1 MKLIASQIRTLAG
14 ERKSRRSLKVL
25 AKFLLVLLAM
35 IILYSVLF
43 HALMAM
49 EGQRH
54 SWFTGLYWTLTV
66 MSTLGFGDIVFQ
78 SDLGRFFSIVVL
90 ISGTVFLL
98 ALLPFT
104 FIQFFYA
111 PWIEAQAKARTPR
124 SLPEDEQGHVILT
137 QHDPVTDSLIQKL
150 SQFGH
155 GYVVIVPEMET
166 AQRLNDQNIRVMV
179 GDLDDPKTYEAA
191 RVRDAAMVVTTLSDA
206 QNTTVAFTARG
217 VSETTPVVATIDDT
231 VSAQI
236 LEMAGATAV
245 LRFPDIMGHALAR
258 CISGGDAVTH
268 VVARF
273 DNLLIAEANAARTP
287 LVGKTLRENR
297 LSDLDVSVIGV
308 WDRGQFRHATPDT
321 MIGPN
326 TVLMMVGSAE
336 QLQNYDEHF
345 AIYGV
350 SGEPVVIL
358 GNGRIGQATAA
369 ALAERGID
377 FRIVEQSQ
385 RRVTIP
391 EKTIIGNAADLEVL
405 ERAGL
410 SRAPTVVITTHND
423 DTNLY
428 LTLHCRRLRPDVEII
443 TRCTVDKHVGAM
455 HKAGADFVQ
464 SYASIGAT
472 SIFNLLQ
479 KSRVVTVAQG
489 LDVFRVPV
497 PDDLAGKTIAQSGI
511 REKTGCTIIGYR
523 DEKGLLPN
531 PGAGVVLRP
540 GHEMVVIGD
549 WASRNKY
556 FDIHGDRD

>member
-1 MKLIASQIRTLAG
+1 MKFIVSQLMTLTR
-14 ERKSRRSLKVL
+14 ERKSRRNLKVL
-25 AKFLLVLLAM
+25 AKFLLVLVAM
-35 IILYSVLF
+35 IITYSILF

-54 SWFTGLYWTLTV
+54 SWLTGLYWTLTV
-66 MSTLGFGDIVFQ
+66 MSTLGFGDITFT
-78 SDLGRFFSIVVL
+78 SDLGRLFSIVVL
-90 ISGTVFLL
+90 VSGTVFLL
-98 ALLPFT
+98 VLLPFT

-124 SLPEDEQGHVILT
+124 ELPEDERGHVILT
-137 QHDPVTDSLIQKL
+137 RYDPVTDSLIRKL
-150 SQFGH
+150 DQFGH
-155 GYVVIVPEMET
+155 GYVVLVPELEA
-166 AQRLNDQNIRVMV
+166 AQKLHDQNIRVMV

-191 RVRDAAMVVTTLSDA
+191 RIGNAAMVATTLTDA

-217 VSETTPVVATIDDT
+217 VSEKTPVVVTIDDAI
-231 VSAQI
+231 SAQI

-245 LRFPDIMGHALAR
+245 LRFPDIMGQALAR

-287 LVGKTLRENR
+287 LIGKTLRENR
-297 LSDLDVSVIGV
+297 LSDLDVNVIGV
-308 WDRGQFRHATPDT
+308 WDRGQFRHARPDT

-336 QLQNYDEHF
+336 QLENYDEHF

-350 SGEPVVIL
+350 SGEPVVII

-369 ALAERGID
+369 ALSQRAID
-377 FRIVEQSQ
+377 FRIIEQSP

-391 EKTIIGNAADLEVL
+391 DKTIVGNAADLEVL
-405 ERAGL
+405 EQAGL
-410 SRAPTVVITTHND
+410 SRAPTVVITTHDD

-428 LTLHCRRLRPDVEII
+428 LTLHCRRLRPDIEII
-443 TRCTVDKHVGAM
+443 ARCTVDKHVAAL

-497 PDDLAGKTIAQSGI
+497 PDDVAGKTLAESGI

-523 DEKGLLPN
+523 DGKGLMPN
-531 PGAGVVLRP
+531 PGAGVVLEA

-549 WASRNKY
+549 WVARNKY
-556 FDIHGDRD
+556 FEIHGERD

>member
-1 MKLIASQIRTLAG
+1 MKFIVSQLMTLTR
-14 ERKSRRSLKVL
+14 ERKSRRNLKVL

-35 IILYSVLF
+35 IITYSVLF
-43 HALMAM
+43 HLLMAM

-54 SWFTGLYWTLTV
+54 SWITGLYWTLTV
-66 MSTLGFGDIVFQ
+66 MSTLGFGDITFQ
-78 SDLGRFFSIVVL
+78 SDLGRIFSIVVL

-98 ALLPFT
+98 VLLPFT

-124 SLPEDEQGHVILT
+124 VLPEDERGHVILT
-137 QHDPVTDSLIQKL
+137 RYDPVTDSLIRKL
-150 SQFGH
+150 EQFGH
-155 GYVVIVPEMET
+155 GYVVLVPELET
-166 AQRLNDQNIRVMV
+166 AQKLHDQNIRVMV

-191 RVRDAAMVVTTLSDA
+191 RIGDAAMVATTLTDA

-217 VSETTPVVATIDDT
+217 VSENTPVVVTVDDAI
-231 VSAQI
+231 SAQI

-245 LRFPDIMGHALAR
+245 LRLPDIMGQALAR

-268 VVARF
+268 IVARF

-297 LSDLDVSVIGV
+297 LSDLDVNVIGV

-350 SGEPVVIL
+350 SGEPVVII

-369 ALAERGID
+369 ALSQRGID
-377 FRIVEQSQ
+377 FRIIEQSP

-405 ERAGL
+405 EGAGL
-410 SRAPTVVITTHND
+410 SKAPTVVITTHDD

-428 LTLHCRRLRPDVEII
+428 LTLHCRRLRPDIEII
-443 TRCTVDKHVGAM
+443 ARCTVDKHVAAL

-497 PDDLAGKTIAQSGI
+497 PDDVAGKTIAESGI
-511 REKTGCTIIGYR
+511 RERTGCTIIGYR
-523 DEKGLLPN
+523 DGKVLLPN
-531 PGAGVVLRP
+531 PGAGVVLEA

-556 FDIHGDRD
+556 FEIHGERD

>member
-1 MKLIASQIRTLAG
+1 MKFIVSQLMTLTR
-14 ERKSRRSLKVL
+14 ERKSRRNLKVL
-25 AKFLLVLLAM
+25 AKFLLVLLGM
-35 IILYSVLF
+35 ITTYSVLF
-43 HALMAM
+43 HFLMAL

-54 SWFTGLYWTLTV
+54 SWLTGLYWTLTV
-66 MSTLGFGDIVFQ
+66 MSTLGFGDITFQ
-78 SDLGRFFSIVVL
+78 SDLGRLFSILVL
-90 ISGTVFLL
+90 VSGTVFLL
-98 ALLPFT
+98 VLLPFT

-124 SLPEDEQGHVILT
+124 MLPEDERGHVILT
-137 QHDPVTDSLIQKL
+137 RYDPVTESLIRKL
-150 SQFGH
+150 EQFGH
-155 GYVVIVPEMET
+155 GYVVLVPELEL
-166 AQRLNDQNIRVMV
+166 AQKLHDQNIRVMV

-191 RVRDAAMVVTTLSDA
+191 RIGNAAMVATTLTDA

-217 VSETTPVVATIDDT
+217 VSESTPVVVTVDDT

-245 LRFPDIMGHALAR
+245 LRFPAIMGQALAR

-297 LSDLDVSVIGV
+297 LSDLDVNVIGV
-308 WDRGQFRHATPDT
+308 WDRGQFRHARPDT

-350 SGEPVVIL
+350 SGEPVVII

-369 ALAERGID
+369 ALTQRAID
-377 FRIVEQSQ
+377 FRIIEQSP

-391 EKTIIGNAADLEVL
+391 DKTIVGNAADIEVL
-405 ERAGL
+405 EQAGL
-410 SRAPTVVITTHND
+410 SRAPTVVITTHDD

-428 LTLHCRRLRPDVEII
+428 LTLHCRRLRPDIEII
-443 TRCTVDKHVGAM
+443 ARCTVDKHVAAL

-497 PDDLAGKTIAQSGI
+497 PDDVVGKTIAESGI

-523 DEKGLLPN
+523 DAKGLLPN
-531 PGAGVVLRP
+531 PGAGVVLEA

-556 FDIHGDRD
+556 FEIHGERD

>member
-1 MKLIASQIRTLAG
+1 MKSIASQVLVLMRD
-14 ERKSRRSLKVL
+14 RKSRRNLRVL
-25 AKFLLVLLAM
+25 GKFLLVLVGM
-35 IILYSVLF
+35 ITSYTVIF
-43 HALMAM
+43 HLIMDL
-49 EGQRH
+49 EGQEH
-54 SWFTGLYWTLTV
+54 SWLSGLYWTLVT
-66 MSTLGFGDIVFQ
+66 MSTLGFGDITFE
-78 SDLGRFFSIVVL
+78 SDLGRVFSILVV
-90 ISGTVFLL
+90 ISGTIFLL
-98 ALLPFT
+98 VMLPFT

-111 PWIEAQAKARTPR
+111 PWMEAQAKARTPR
-124 SLPEDEQGHVILT
+124 AVPDDLRGHVILT
-137 QHDPVTDSLIQKL
+137 RYDPVTDSLIRKL
-150 SQFGH
+150 EQFGH
-155 GYVVIVPEMET
+155 EYVVLVPEPEA
-166 AQRLNDQNIRVMV
+166 AQKLHDQNVRVMI
-179 GDLDDPKTYEAA
+179 GDLDDPEAYRA
-191 RVRDAAMVVTTLSDA
+191 AGIERAAMLATTLSDA

-217 VSETTPVVATIDDT
+217 VSETTPVVVTVDEA

-287 LVGKTLRENR
+287 LVGKSLRENR

-308 WDRGQFRHATPDT
+308 WERGDFRHARPETV
-321 MIGPN
+321 IGPN
-326 TVLMMVGSAE
+326 TVLMMAGSAE

-350 SGEPVVIL
+350 SGDPVVII

-369 ALAERGID
+369 ALKQRGID
-377 FRIVEQSQ
+377 FRIIEQNH

-391 EKTIIGNAADLEVL
+391 EKTIVGNAADLEVL
-405 ERAGL
+405 TQAGL
-410 SRAPTVVITTHND
+410 GKAPTVVITTHDD

-428 LTLHCRRLRPDVEII
+428 LTLHCRRLRPDIEII
-443 TRCTVDKHVGAM
+443 ARCTVDKHVAAL

-497 PDDLAGKTIAQSGI
+497 PESFAGRTIAESGL
-511 REKTGCTIIGYR
+511 REDTGCTIIGYR
-523 DEKGLLPN
+523 DREGLKAN
-531 PGAGVVLRP
+531 PGATTVLES
-540 GHEMVVIGD
+540 GHELIMIGD
-549 WASRNKY
+549 WESRNRY
-556 FDIHGDRD
+556 FDKYGDDD

>member
-428 LTLHCRRLRPDVEII
+428 LTLHCRRLRPDIEII

-556 FDIHGDRD
+556 FEVHGERD

>member
-1 MKLIASQIRTLAG
+1 MKTLLFQLIALTRERRT
-14 ERKSRRSLKVL
+14 RRNLRVL
-25 AKFLLVLLAM
+25 AKFLVVLVCM
-35 IILYSVLF
+35 IALYTALF
-43 HALMAM
+43 HVIMRY
-49 EGQRH
+49 EGQEH
-54 SWFTGLYWTLTV
+54 NFIAGLYWVLVT
-66 MSTLGFGDIVFQ
+66 MSTLGFGDIVFH
-78 SDLGRFFSIVVL
+78 SDIGRMYSVLVL

-111 PWIEAQAKARTPR
+111 PWIEAQAAARTNR
-124 SLPEDEQGHVILT
+124 SLPEDEQGHVLLT
-137 QHDPVTDSLIQKL
+137 RFDPVTEALIAKL
-150 SQFGH
+150 EQFGH
-155 GYVVIVPEMET
+155 GYAVIVPNIED
-166 AQRLNDQNIRVMV
+166 AQRLHDRDIRVMV
-179 GDLDDPKTYEAA
+179 GDLDDPETYKRA
-191 RVRDAAMVVTTLSDA
+191 RIARASMVATTLSDA

-217 VSETTPVVATIDDT
+217 VSETTPVVVTVDDL

-236 LEMAGATAV
+236 LEMAGATSV

-287 LVGKTLRENR
+287 LVGKSLRENR

-308 WDRGQFRHATPDT
+308 WDRGEFRHATPDS

-326 TVLMMVGSAE
+326 TVLMMAGSAE

-350 SGEPVVIL
+350 SGEPVVII

-369 ALAERGID
+369 ALKQRGID
-377 FRIVEQSQ
+377 FRIIEQNQ
-385 RRVTIP
+385 RRVTMP
-391 EKTIIGNAADLEVL
+391 EKTIVGNAAEPEVL
-405 ERAGL
+405 EKAGL
-410 SRAPTVVITTHND
+410 SNAPTVVITTHND

-428 LTLHCRRLRPDVEII
+428 LTLHCRRLRPDIEII
-443 TRCTVDKHVGAM
+443 ARCTVDKHVPAL

-497 PDDLAGKTIAQSGI
+497 PEELVGKCLADSGI
-511 REKTGCTIIGYR
+511 RERTGCTVIGYR
-523 DEKGLLPN
+523 DESGLRAN
-531 PGAGVVLRP
+531 PGAQTVLEK

-549 WASRNKY
+549 WASRNRFFEEY
-556 FDIHGDRD
+556 GER

>member
-1 MKLIASQIRTLAG
+1 MKFLVSQLMTMTG
-14 ERKSRRSLKVL
+14 DKKSRRNLKVL
-25 AKFLLVLLAM
+25 AKFFGVLLAM
-35 IILYSVLF
+35 IIAYSIAF
-43 HALMAM
+43 HVLMAA
-49 EGQRH
+49 EDQQH
-54 SWFTGLYWTLTV
+54 SWLTGLYWTLTV
-66 MSTLGFGDIVFQ
+66 MSTLGFGDITFK
-78 SDLGRFFSIVVL
+78 SDLGRLFSILVL
-90 ISGTVFLL
+90 MSGTVFLL
-98 ALLPFT
+98 VLLPFT

-111 PWIEAQAKARTPR
+111 PWMEAQSRARTPR
-124 SLPEDEQGHVILT
+124 SLPDDEAGHVILT
-137 QHDPVTDSLIQKL
+137 RFDPITDSLIRKL
-150 SQFGH
+150 DQFGH
-155 GYVVIVPEMET
+155 GYVVLVSDT
-166 AQRLNDQNIRVMV
+166 DLAQKLHDQNIRVMV
-179 GDLDDPKTYEAA
+179 GDLDDPATYAAA
-191 RVRDAAMVVTTLSDA
+191 RIGSAAMIATTLSDQ

-217 VSETTPVVATIDDT
+217 VSETTPVVVTVDDA
-231 VSAQI
+231 VSGQI

-268 VVARF
+268 IVARF

-297 LSDLDVSVIGV
+297 LGDLDVNVIGV
-308 WDRGQFRHATPDT
+308 WDRGDFRHATADT
-321 MIGPN
+321 LIGAN

-336 QLQNYDEHF
+336 QLENYDEHF

-350 SGEPVVIL
+350 SGEPVVII

-369 ALAERGID
+369 ALKQRGID
-377 FRIVEQSQ
+377 FRIIEQNH

-391 EKTIIGNAADLEVL
+391 DKTIVGNAADLEVL
-405 ERAGL
+405 EKAGL
-410 SRAPTVVITTHND
+410 SRAPTVVITTHDD

-428 LTLHCRRLRPDVEII
+428 LTLHCRRLRSDIEII
-443 TRCTVDKHVGAM
+443 ARCTVDKHVPAL

-497 PDDLAGKTIAQSGI
+497 PDGLAGRTIANCGV
-511 REKTGCTIIGYR
+511 REETGCTIIGYR
-523 DEKGLLPN
+523 DQRGLQAN
-531 PGAGVVLRP
+531 PGASTVLEK

-549 WASRNKY
+549 WESRNRYFEKY
-556 FDIHGDRD
+556 GEHA

>member
-1 MKLIASQIRTLAG
+1 MKFIVSQLMTLTR
-14 ERKSRRSLKVL
+14 ERKSRRNLKVL
-25 AKFLLVLLAM
+25 GKFLLVLLGM
-35 IILYSVLF
+35 ITTYSVLF
-43 HALMAM
+43 HFLMAF

-54 SWFTGLYWTLTV
+54 SWLTGLYWTLTV
-66 MSTLGFGDIVFQ
+66 MSTLGFGDITFQ
-78 SDLGRFFSIVVL
+78 SDLGRLFSIIVL

-98 ALLPFT
+98 VLLPFT

-111 PWIEAQAKARTPR
+111 PWIEAQTRARTPR
-124 SLPEDEQGHVILT
+124 ELPENERGHVILT
-137 QHDPVTDSLIQKL
+137 RYDPVTDSLIRKL
-150 SQFGH
+150 DQFGH
-155 GYVVIVPEMET
+155 GYVVLVPELEA
-166 AQRLNDQNIRVMV
+166 AQKLHDQNIRVMV

-191 RVRDAAMVVTTLSDA
+191 RIRNAAMVATTLTDA

-217 VSETTPVVATIDDT
+217 VSEKTPVVVTVDDAI
-231 VSAQI
+231 SAQI

-245 LRFPDIMGHALAR
+245 LRFPDIMGQALAR

-297 LSDLDVSVIGV
+297 LSDLDVNVIGV

-350 SGEPVVIL
+350 SGEPVVII
-358 GNGRIGQATAA
+358 GNGRIGQATAN
-369 ALAERGID
+369 ALSQRAID
-377 FRIVEQSQ
+377 FRIIEQSP
-385 RRVTIP
+385 RRVTRP
-391 EKTIIGNAADLEVL
+391 EKTIVGNAADLDVL
-405 ERAGL
+405 EEAGL
-410 SRAPTVVITTHND
+410 SRAPTVVITTHDD

-428 LTLHCRRLRPDVEII
+428 LTLHCRRLRPDIEII
-443 TRCTVDKHVGAM
+443 ARCTVDKHVAAL

-497 PDDLAGKTIAQSGI
+497 PDDVAGKTIAESGI

-523 DEKGLLPN
+523 DGKGLLPN
-531 PGAGVVLRP
+531 PGAGVVLEA

-556 FDIHGDRD
+556 FEIHGERD

>member
-1 MKLIASQIRTLAG
+1 MKLISQLATMTH

-35 IILYSVLF
+35 ILLYSVLF

-54 SWFTGLYWTLTV
+54 SWFTGLYWTLSV
-66 MSTLGFGDIVFQ
+66 MSTLGFGDITFQ
-78 SDLGRFFSIVVL
+78 SDLGRLFSIVVL

-111 PWIEAQAKARTPR
+111 PWIEAQARARTPR
-124 SLPEDEQGHVILT
+124 SLPESERGHVILT

-150 SQFGH
+150 GQFGH
-155 GYVVIVPEMET
+155 GYVVIVPELEA
-166 AQRLNDQNIRVMV
+166 AQRLHDQNIRVMV

-191 RVRDAAMVVTTLSDA
+191 RVREAAMVATTLSDA

-217 VSETTPVVATIDDT
+217 VSETTPVVATIDDA

-268 VVARF
+268 VLARF

-297 LSDLDVSVIGV
+297 LSDLDVNVVGV

-321 MIGPN
+321 MIGAN

-350 SGEPVVIL
+350 SGEPVVVI

-369 ALAERGID
+369 ALGARGID

-385 RRVTIP
+385 RRVTMP
-391 EKTIIGNAADLEVL
+391 EKTVIGNAADLEVL

-410 SRAPTVVITTHND
+410 SRAPTVFITTHND

-428 LTLHCRRLRPDVEII
+428 LTLHCRCLRPDIEII
-443 TRCTVDKHVGAM
+443 ARCTVDKHVGAM

-497 PDDLAGKTIAQSGI
+497 PDDLDGKTIARSGV
-511 REKTGCTIIGYR
+511 REKTGCTIIGYH
-523 DEKGLLPN
+523 DEGGLVPN
-531 PGAGVVLRP
+531 PGAGVVLKAGR
-540 GHEMVVIGD
+540 EMVVIGD
-549 WASRNKY
+549 WASRNRY
-556 FDIHGDRD
+556 FEIHGDRD

>member
-1 MKLIASQIRTLAG
+1 MQTFIAQLIAMIRQ
-14 ERKSRRSLKVL
+14 RRTRRNLRVL
-25 AKFLLVLLAM
+25 GKFLLVLAGM
-35 IILYSVLF
+35 IVLF
-43 HALMAM
+43 TALFQVIMHW
-49 EGQRH
+49 EGQSH
-54 SWFTGLYWTLTV
+54 SLISGLYWVLVT
-66 MSTLGFGDIVFQ
+66 MSTLGFGDIVFE
-78 SDLGRFFSIVVL
+78 SDLGRMYSVVVL

-111 PWIEAQAKARTPR
+111 PWIEAQAAARTTR
-124 SLPEDEQGHVILT
+124 ALPEDEKDHVLLT
-137 QHDPVTDSLIQKL
+137 RYDPVTQALIAKLDQFGYSYAVLVPDLVEAQKL
-150 SQFGH
+150 H
-155 GYVVIVPEMET
+155 
-166 AQRLNDQNIRVMV
+166 DQNIRVMV
-179 GDLDDPKTYEAA
+179 GDLDDPETYKSA
-191 RVRDAAMVVTTLSDA
+191 RLARAAMVATTLTDA

-217 VSETTPVVATIDDT
+217 VSEGTPVVVTVDDT

-268 VVARF
+268 IVARF

-297 LSDLDVSVIGV
+297 LSDLDVNVVGV
-308 WDRGQFRHATPDT
+308 WDRGEFSHATPDT

-326 TVLMMVGSAE
+326 TVLMMSGSAE

-350 SGEPVVIL
+350 SGEPAVII
-358 GNGRIGQATAA
+358 GSGRIGQATAA
-369 ALAERGID
+369 ALKQRGID
-377 FRIVEQSQ
+377 FRIIEQNQ
-385 RRVTIP
+385 RRVTMP
-391 EKTIIGNAADLEVL
+391 EKTIVGNAAEPEILEK
-405 ERAGL
+405 AGL
-410 SRAPTVVITTHND
+410 GKAPTVVITTHND

-428 LTLHCRRLRPDVEII
+428 LTLHCRRLRPDIEII
-443 TRCTVDKHVGAM
+443 TRCTVDKHVPAM

-497 PDDLAGKTIAQSGI
+497 PEELVGKCLADSGI
-511 REKTGCTIIGYR
+511 RERSGCTVIGYR
-523 DEKGLLPN
+523 NEDGLRAN
-531 PGAGVVLRP
+531 PGAQTVLEKNC
-540 GHEMVVIGD
+540 EMVVIGD
-549 WASRNKY
+549 WESRNRY
-556 FDIHGDRD
+556 FKEYGER